1 MWTVVILTLC
11 VIMLIV
17 GRYNLLDQL
26 IKIIIIVLTISTLVS
41 VTMALF
47 KTDIPL
53 SYVQIFPKEAIDIGF
68 LIAFMGWMPAPLD
81 ISVWHSLWAVEK
93 NNNDNKYNLKTG
105 LFDFNIGYFATIFL
119 GLCFVFL
126 GYLVMFNQ
134 NETFNETHL
143 ENSKLKRHGVGKLL
157 DTLAS
162 LKDRKFI
169 SMNENGSFTITELAK
184 EILWSSKIPIWAKI
198 LRLLQIK
205 SCDLQQIIETI
216 NSSEDEIFNEL
227 EQLRKNQFV
236 LMSPQRQDEKL
247 IKVYEIL
254 PEGIEV
260 IDKTET
266 QGFEN
271 INFGKNKSDGEII
284 GTIEEILDHVK
295 KLNCSDDE
303 KNNIT
308 RKLELLKNKLEI

>member
-1 MWTVVILTLC
+1 MRKLGTIDLEIL
-11 VIMLIV
+11 
-17 GRYNLLDQL
+17 QL
-26 IKIIIIVLTISTLVS
+26 
-41 VTMALF
+41 
-47 KTDIPL
+47 
-53 SYVQIFPKEAIDIGF
+53 
-68 LIAFMGWMPAPLD
+68 
-81 ISVWHSLWAVEK
+81 AV
-93 NNNDNKYNLKTG
+93 
-105 LFDFNIGYFATIFL
+105 
-119 GLCFVFL
+119 
-126 GYLVMFNQ
+126 NQ
-134 NETFNETHL
+134 NGTFNETHL
-143 ENSKLKRHGVGKLL
+143 ENSKLKRHGVGKIL

-169 SMNENGSFTITELAK
+169 SMNENGSFSITELAK

-216 NSSEDEIFNEL
+216 NSSEEKIFNEL

-271 INFGKNKSDGEII
+271 INFGKNEPEGEII
-284 GTIEEILDHVK
+284 GTIDEIINEIQ
-295 KLNCSDDE
+295 KLSCSDNE

-308 RKLELLKNKLEI
+308 KKLELLKNKLEI

>member
-1 MWTVVILTLC
+1 
-11 VIMLIV
+11 
-17 GRYNLLDQL
+17 
-26 IKIIIIVLTISTLVS
+26 
-41 VTMALF
+41 
-47 KTDIPL
+47 
-53 SYVQIFPKEAIDIGF
+53 
-68 LIAFMGWMPAPLD
+68 
-81 ISVWHSLWAVEK
+81 
-93 NNNDNKYNLKTG
+93 
-105 LFDFNIGYFATIFL
+105 
-119 GLCFVFL
+119 
-126 GYLVMFNQ
+126 
-134 NETFNETHL
+134 
-143 ENSKLKRHGVGKLL
+143 
-157 DTLAS
+157 
-162 LKDRKFI
+162 
-169 SMNENGSFTITELAK
+169 LAK

-227 EQLRKNQFV
+227 EQLRKNQLV

-254 PEGIEV
+254 PEGIEI

-284 GTIEEILDHVK
+284 GTIEEVLDQVK

-308 RKLELLKNKLEI
+308 KKLELLKNKLEI

>member
-1 MWTVVILTLC
+1 MRKLGTIDLEIL
-11 VIMLIV
+11 
-17 GRYNLLDQL
+17 QL
-26 IKIIIIVLTISTLVS
+26 
-41 VTMALF
+41 
-47 KTDIPL
+47 
-53 SYVQIFPKEAIDIGF
+53 
-68 LIAFMGWMPAPLD
+68 
-81 ISVWHSLWAVEK
+81 AV
-93 NNNDNKYNLKTG
+93 
-105 LFDFNIGYFATIFL
+105 
-119 GLCFVFL
+119 
-126 GYLVMFNQ
+126 NQ
-134 NETFNETHL
+134 NGTFNETHL
-143 ENSKLKRHGVGKLL
+143 ENSKLKRHGVGKIL

-169 SMNENGSFTITELAK
+169 SINDNGSFTITELAK

-216 NSSEDEIFNEL
+216 NSSEEKIFNEL
-227 EQLRKNQFV
+227 EQLRKNQLV

-271 INFGKNKSDGEII
+271 INFGKNEPEGEII
-284 GTIEEILDHVK
+284 GTIDEIINEIQ
-295 KLNCSDDE
+295 KLSCSDNE

-308 RKLELLKNKLEI
+308 KKLELLKNKLEI

>member
-1 MWTVVILTLC
+1 
-11 VIMLIV
+11 
-17 GRYNLLDQL
+17 
-26 IKIIIIVLTISTLVS
+26 
-41 VTMALF
+41 
-47 KTDIPL
+47 
-53 SYVQIFPKEAIDIGF
+53 
-68 LIAFMGWMPAPLD
+68 
-81 ISVWHSLWAVEK
+81 
-93 NNNDNKYNLKTG
+93 
-105 LFDFNIGYFATIFL
+105 
-119 GLCFVFL
+119 
-126 GYLVMFNQ
+126 
-134 NETFNETHL
+134 
-143 ENSKLKRHGVGKLL
+143 
-157 DTLAS
+157 
-162 LKDRKFI
+162 
-169 SMNENGSFTITELAK
+169 LAK

-216 NSSEDEIFNEL
+216 NSSDDEIFNEL

-284 GTIEEILDHVK
+284 GTIEEVLDQVK

-308 RKLELLKNKLEI
+308 KKLELLKNKLEI

>member
-1 MWTVVILTLC
+1 MRKLGTIDLEIL
-11 VIMLIV
+11 
-17 GRYNLLDQL
+17 QL
-26 IKIIIIVLTISTLVS
+26 
-41 VTMALF
+41 
-47 KTDIPL
+47 
-53 SYVQIFPKEAIDIGF
+53 AI
-68 LIAFMGWMPAPLD
+68 
-81 ISVWHSLWAVEK
+81 
-93 NNNDNKYNLKTG
+93 
-105 LFDFNIGYFATIFL
+105 
-119 GLCFVFL
+119 
-126 GYLVMFNQ
+126 NQ

>member
-1 MWTVVILTLC
+1 MRKLGTIDLEVL
-11 VIMLIV
+11 
-17 GRYNLLDQL
+17 QL
-26 IKIIIIVLTISTLVS
+26 
-41 VTMALF
+41 
-47 KTDIPL
+47 
-53 SYVQIFPKEAIDIGF
+53 
-68 LIAFMGWMPAPLD
+68 
-81 ISVWHSLWAVEK
+81 AV
-93 NNNDNKYNLKTG
+93 
-105 LFDFNIGYFATIFL
+105 
-119 GLCFVFL
+119 
-126 GYLVMFNQ
+126 NQ
-134 NETFNETHL
+134 NGTFNETHL
-143 ENSKLKRHGVGKLL
+143 ENSKLKRHGVGKIL

-216 NSSEDEIFNEL
+216 NSSEEKIFNEL
-227 EQLRKNQFV
+227 EQLRKNQLV

-271 INFGKNKSDGEII
+271 INFGKNEPEGEII
-284 GTIEEILDHVK
+284 GTIDEIINEIQ
-295 KLNCSDDE
+295 KLSCSDNE

-308 RKLELLKNKLEI
+308 KKLELLKNKLEI

>member
-1 MWTVVILTLC
+1 MRKLGTIDLEVL
-11 VIMLIV
+11 
-17 GRYNLLDQL
+17 QL
-26 IKIIIIVLTISTLVS
+26 
-41 VTMALF
+41 
-47 KTDIPL
+47 
-53 SYVQIFPKEAIDIGF
+53 AI
-68 LIAFMGWMPAPLD
+68 
-81 ISVWHSLWAVEK
+81 
-93 NNNDNKYNLKTG
+93 
-105 LFDFNIGYFATIFL
+105 
-119 GLCFVFL
+119 
-126 GYLVMFNQ
+126 NQ

-143 ENSKLKRHGVGKLL
+143 ENSKLKRHGVGKIL

-169 SMNENGSFTITELAK
+169 SMNDNGSFTITELAK

-216 NSSEDEIFNEL
+216 NSSEEKIFNEL
-227 EQLRKNQFV
+227 EQLRKNQLV

-271 INFGKNKSDGEII
+271 INFGKNEPEGEII
-284 GTIEEILDHVK
+284 GTIDEIINEIQ
-295 KLNCSDDE
+295 KLSCSDNE

-308 RKLELLKNKLEI
+308 KKLELLKNKLEI

>member
-1 MWTVVILTLC
+1 MRKLGTIDLEIL
-11 VIMLIV
+11 
-17 GRYNLLDQL
+17 QL
-26 IKIIIIVLTISTLVS
+26 
-41 VTMALF
+41 
-47 KTDIPL
+47 
-53 SYVQIFPKEAIDIGF
+53 
-68 LIAFMGWMPAPLD
+68 
-81 ISVWHSLWAVEK
+81 AV
-93 NNNDNKYNLKTG
+93 
-105 LFDFNIGYFATIFL
+105 
-119 GLCFVFL
+119 
-126 GYLVMFNQ
+126 NQ
-134 NETFNETHL
+134 NGTFNETHL
-143 ENSKLKRHGVGKLL
+143 ENSKLKRHGVGKIL

-169 SMNENGSFTITELAK
+169 SMNDNGSFTITELAK

-216 NSSEDEIFNEL
+216 NSSGEKIFNEL
-227 EQLRKNQFV
+227 EQLRKNQLV

-271 INFGKNKSDGEII
+271 INFGKNEPEGEII
-284 GTIEEILDHVK
+284 GTIDEIINEIQ
-295 KLNCSDDE
+295 KLSCSDNE

-308 RKLELLKNKLEI
+308 KKLELLKNKLEI

>member
-1 MWTVVILTLC
+1 MRKLGTIDLEVL
-11 VIMLIV
+11 
-17 GRYNLLDQL
+17 QL
-26 IKIIIIVLTISTLVS
+26 
-41 VTMALF
+41 
-47 KTDIPL
+47 
-53 SYVQIFPKEAIDIGF
+53 
-68 LIAFMGWMPAPLD
+68 
-81 ISVWHSLWAVEK
+81 AV
-93 NNNDNKYNLKTG
+93 
-105 LFDFNIGYFATIFL
+105 
-119 GLCFVFL
+119 
-126 GYLVMFNQ
+126 NQ
-134 NETFNETHL
+134 NGTFNETHL

-216 NSSEDEIFNEL
+216 NSSEGKIFNEL
-227 EQLRKNQFV
+227 EQLRKNQLV

-254 PEGIEV
+254 PEGIEI

-271 INFGKNKSDGEII
+271 INFGKNKLDGEII
-284 GTIEEILDHVK
+284 GTIDKILNEVQ
-295 KLNCSDDE
+295 KLSCSNNE
-303 KNNIT
+303 KNNIIQ
-308 RKLELLKNKLEI
+308 KLELLKNKLEI

>member
-1 MWTVVILTLC
+1 MRKLGTIDLEIL
-11 VIMLIV
+11 
-17 GRYNLLDQL
+17 QL
-26 IKIIIIVLTISTLVS
+26 
-41 VTMALF
+41 
-47 KTDIPL
+47 
-53 SYVQIFPKEAIDIGF
+53 
-68 LIAFMGWMPAPLD
+68 
-81 ISVWHSLWAVEK
+81 AV
-93 NNNDNKYNLKTG
+93 
-105 LFDFNIGYFATIFL
+105 
-119 GLCFVFL
+119 
-126 GYLVMFNQ
+126 NQ
-134 NETFNETHL
+134 NGTFNETHL
-143 ENSKLKRHGVGKLL
+143 ENSKLKRHGVGKIL

-169 SMNENGSFTITELAK
+169 SMNDNGSFTITELAK

-216 NSSEDEIFNEL
+216 NSSEEKIFNEL

-271 INFGKNKSDGEII
+271 INFGKNEPEGEII
-284 GTIEEILDHVK
+284 GTIDEIINEIQ
-295 KLNCSDDE
+295 KLSCSDNE
-303 KNNIT
+303 KNNIIK
-308 RKLELLKNKLEI
+308 KLVLLKNKLEI

>member
-1 MWTVVILTLC
+1 MRKLGTIDLEIL
-11 VIMLIV
+11 
-17 GRYNLLDQL
+17 QL
-26 IKIIIIVLTISTLVS
+26 
-41 VTMALF
+41 
-47 KTDIPL
+47 
-53 SYVQIFPKEAIDIGF
+53 
-68 LIAFMGWMPAPLD
+68 
-81 ISVWHSLWAVEK
+81 AV
-93 NNNDNKYNLKTG
+93 
-105 LFDFNIGYFATIFL
+105 
-119 GLCFVFL
+119 
-126 GYLVMFNQ
+126 NQ
-134 NETFNETHL
+134 NGTFNETHL
-143 ENSKLKRHGVGKLL
+143 ENSKLKRHGVGKIL

-216 NSSEDEIFNEL
+216 NSSEEKIFNEL
-227 EQLRKNQFV
+227 EQLRKNQLV

-271 INFGKNKSDGEII
+271 INFGKNEPEGEII
-284 GTIEEILDHVK
+284 GTIDEIINEIQ
-295 KLNCSDDE
+295 KLSCSDNE

-308 RKLELLKNKLEI
+308 KRLELLKNKLEI

>member
-1 MWTVVILTLC
+1 MRKLGTIDFEVL
-11 VIMLIV
+11 
-17 GRYNLLDQL
+17 QL
-26 IKIIIIVLTISTLVS
+26 
-41 VTMALF
+41 
-47 KTDIPL
+47 
-53 SYVQIFPKEAIDIGF
+53 AIN
-68 LIAFMGWMPAPLD
+68 
-81 ISVWHSLWAVEK
+81 EK
-93 NNNDNKYNLKTG
+93 G
-105 LFDFNIGYFATIFL
+105 
-119 GLCFVFL
+119 
-126 GYLVMFNQ
+126 
-134 NETFNETHL
+134 TFNETHL
-143 ENSKLKRHGVGKLL
+143 ENSELKRHGVGKIL

-169 SMNENGSFTITELAK
+169 SMNDDGSFTITDLAK

-227 EQLRKNQFV
+227 EQLRKKQFV

-284 GTIEEILDHVK
+284 GTIEEILDQVK

-308 RKLELLKNKLEI
+308 KKLELLKNKLEI